1 MALRVAPLQFSAGVT
16 PDADLRADVKV
27 ESVYVLLVDG
37 VMPAAASQLY
47 VGSVWAHVKKAVLIV
62 DSSANLEEL
71 DNGVE
76 EGDSFSASRA
86 AGRQARRLQGAIASS
101 MRAPLVLS
109 DNVSDLEH
117 SRAHNAA
124 RHTAQNC
131 SSRPLMSTQ
140 N

>member
-1 MALRVAPLQFSAGVT
+1 MINSNAN
-16 PDADLRADVKV
+16 
-27 ESVYVLLVDG
+27 
-37 VMPAAASQLY
+37 
-47 VGSVWAHVKKAVLIV
+47 
-62 DSSANLEEL
+62 ANLEEL

-76 EGDSFSASRA
+76 ERDSFSASRA
-86 AGRQARRLQGAIASS
+86 TGRQARRLEGAITSS

-109 DNVSDLEH
+109 DHVNDSEH
-117 SRAHNAA
+117 SRAHDTA